1 MENSH
6 ILFAFGLTL
15 FAGLATGVG
24 GMIAFFAKRTN
35 TSFLAYSLG
44 FSAGVMIYIS
54 LTEILTEANIAL
66 TTSYGSDKAAWFT
79 FLSFIGGIALTAL
92 IDKIIPTNENP
103 HEMKR
108 IEQMNPDDNHSEKN
122 FEKYSERHSERHRR
136 GEKGHHHHGGHY
148 YHQDHKLMRI
158 GIFTAIALG
167 IHNFPE
173 GIATF
178 MAGMADVTIGVS
190 IALAIAIH
198 NIPEGI
204 AVSVPVYFATGSK
217 KKALLWSVL
226 SGFAEP
232 LGAIIGL
239 LILSLF
245 KTDVVF
251 GFVFAMVA
259 GIMIYISF
267 DELLPAAHKYGKHHT
282 AIYGLISGIIV
293 IGLSLILL
301 K

>member
-1 MENSH
+1 MENSR

-66 TTSYGSDKAAWFT
+66 TSSYGNEKAAWFT
-79 FLSFIGGIALTAL
+79 FISFIGGIGLTAL

-103 HEMKR
+103 HELKR
-108 IEQMNPDDNHSEKN
+108 IEQMNPDDKHREKHSDK
-122 FEKYSERHSERHRR
+122 HSDGHSDSDRYRDKR
-136 GEKGHHHHGGHY
+136 HHHHGGH
-148 YHQDHKLMRI
+148 HHHHDHKLMRI
-158 GIFTAIALG
+158 GVFTAVALG

-190 IALAIAIH
+190 IAVAVAIH

-217 KKALLWSVL
+217 RKALMWSVL

-232 LGAIIGL
+232 VGAAMGL

-245 KTDVVF
+245 KTDAVL
-251 GFVFAMVA
+251 GFVFAMVS

-282 AIYGLISGIIV
+282 AIYGLISGIIM

>member
-1 MENSH
+1 
-6 ILFAFGLTL
+6 
-15 FAGLATGVG
+15 
-24 GMIAFFAKRTN
+24 
-35 TSFLAYSLG
+35 
-44 FSAGVMIYIS
+44 
-54 LTEILTEANIAL
+54 
-66 TTSYGSDKAAWFT
+66 
-79 FLSFIGGIALTAL
+79 
-92 IDKIIPTNENP
+92 
-103 HEMKR
+103 
-108 IEQMNPDDNHSEKN
+108 
-122 FEKYSERHSERHRR
+122 
-136 GEKGHHHHGGHY
+136 
-148 YHQDHKLMRI
+148 MRI

-178 MAGMADVTIGVS
+178 MAGMADVTIGIS
-190 IALAIAIH
+190 IAVAVAIH

-217 KKALLWSVL
+217 RKALLWSVL

-232 LGAIIGL
+232 VGAGVGL
-239 LILSLF
+239 LILSFF
-245 KTDVVF
+245 KTDAVL
-251 GFVFAMVA
+251 GFVFAMVS

>member
-1 MENSH
+1 MDNSH

-35 TSFLAYSLG
+35 TSFLAFSLG

-54 LTEILTEANIAL
+54 LTELLTASNLAL
-66 TTSYGSDKAAWFT
+66 TTSYGGDKAAWFT
-79 FLSFIGGIALTAL
+79 FISFIGGIALTAL
-92 IDKIIPTNENP
+92 IDKLIPSNENP
-103 HEMKR
+103 HEMQR
-108 IEQMNPDDNHSEKN
+108 IEQMHPGENHSWKHSD
-122 FEKYSERHSERHRR
+122 KHSGRHDSDSPRKERSHDHHD
-136 GEKGHHHHGGHY
+136 GHHHHH
-148 YHQDHKLMRI
+148 DHKLMRI
-158 GIFTAIALG
+158 GVFTAVALG

-178 MAGMADVTIGVS
+178 MAGMADVTIGIS
-190 IALAIAIH
+190 IAIAIAIH

-204 AVSVPVYFATGSK
+204 AVSVPVYFATGSR
-217 KKALLWSVL
+217 KKALLWSVM

-232 LGAIIGL
+232 VGAAMGL

-245 KTDVVF
+245 KTDVVL

-267 DELLPAAHKYGKHHT
+267 DELLPAAHKYGKHHI

-293 IGLSLILL
+293 IGLSLILIR
-301 K
+301 

>member
-35 TSFLAYSLG
+35 TSFLAFSLG

-66 TTSYGSDKAAWFT
+66 AASYGDDRAAWFT
-79 FLSFIGGIALTAL
+79 FISFIGGIGLTAL
-92 IDKIIPTNENP
+92 IDKLIPSNENP
-103 HEMKR
+103 HEMQR
-108 IEQMNPDDNHSEKN
+108 IEQMHPGDKHSDKHSDRHLERKD
-122 FEKYSERHSERHRR
+122 EKYREREKDHRHH
-136 GEKGHHHHGGHY
+136 GHHHHH
-148 YHQDHKLMRI
+148 HDRKLMRI

-178 MAGMADVTIGVS
+178 MAGMSDVTIGIS
-190 IALAIAIH
+190 IAVAVAIH

-217 KKALLWSVL
+217 RKALLWSVL

-232 LGAIIGL
+232 VGAGMGL

-245 KTDVVF
+245 KTDAVL
-251 GFVFAMVA
+251 GFVFAMVS

>member
-1 MENSH
+1 MDKSQ

-24 GMIAFFAKRTN
+24 GIIAFFAKRTN

-54 LTEILTEANIAL
+54 FTEILQNANASLSI
-66 TTSYGSDKAAWFT
+66 SYGNEKAAWLT
-79 FLSFIGGIALTAL
+79 FLSFIGGIALSAI
-92 IDKIIPTNENP
+92 IDKLIPSEENP
-103 HEMKR
+103 HELKR
-108 IEQMNPDDNHSEKN
+108 VEQMNPDDHHDK
-122 FEKYSERHSERHRR
+122 KHDRKDKR
-136 GEKGHHHHGGHY
+136 HHHHRH
-148 YHQDHKLMRI
+148 HHHRDHKLMRI
-158 GIFTAIALG
+158 GVFTAIALG

-178 MAGMADVTIGVS
+178 MAGISDVAIGIS
-190 IALAIAIH
+190 IALAVAIH

-204 AVSVPVYFATGSK
+204 AVSVPIYYATGSK
-217 KKALLWSVL
+217 RKALLWSVL

-232 LGAIIGL
+232 VGAGMGF

-245 KTDVVF
+245 RSDAVL

-267 DELLPAAHKYGKHHT
+267 DELLPAAHKYGKHHV

-301 K
+301 M